1 MKVGVL
7 GTGGMGNVHAR
18 HYANMPEIDLVAW
31 DRDPDKLGA
40 FCKHHEAQK
49 LTCFEDL
56 LEVSDLV
63 DICLPTPLHLEFVLA
78 ALEAKRPTLV
88 EKPMARRL
96 HECRQMIEA
105 SQSAGV
111 ELGVGHVV
119 RFFPEHRLA
128 HDLIQQGKIGTPA
141 AARLRR
147 GGRAPVGSDRWFQD
161 PEQSG
166 GVILDLGIHE
176 LDWLLWTFGECR
188 QVFARSVRLGETVPD
203 AQFEGDYALIT
214 LSFTSGLVAH
224 VEATWMD
231 PGGFRA
237 TIEVSGD
244 QGMVEYDSRANPAVR
259 TATDLGP
266 AAGSFMHSQGDPY
279 YLHLS
284 AVVDAVRHNH
294 PMPVSGEEGM
304 AAVALAEA
312 AIQSAAE
319 SRPVDPRPLLAA
331 TSSGSKF

>member
-1 MKVGVL
+1 MKVGVI

-18 HYANMPEIDLVAW
+18 HYANIPDVQVLAW
-31 DRDPDKLGA
+31 DRDSDKLGA
-40 FCKHHEAQK
+40 FCKHHEAEMAGS
-49 LTCFEDL
+49 FEEL
-56 LEVSDLV
+56 VEKSDLI
-63 DICLPTPLHLEFVLA
+63 DICLPTPLHLECVLA
-78 ALEAKRPTLV
+78 ALKAKRPTLV

-96 HECRQMIEA
+96 PECRQMIEA
-105 SQSAGV
+105 AKSAGV
-111 ELGVGHVV
+111 PLGVGHVV

-128 HDLIQQGKIGTPA
+128 HDLIQQGRIGTPA

-176 LDWLLWTFGECR
+176 LDWLRWTFGECH
-188 QVFARSVRLGETVPD
+188 QVFARTVRLGKTVPD
-203 AQFEGDYALIT
+203 TQFEGDYALIT
-214 LSFTSGLVAH
+214 LSFESGLVAH

-237 TIEVSGD
+237 TIEVAGD
-244 QGMVEYDSRANPAVR
+244 AGLIEYDSRANLAVR
-259 TATDLGP
+259 TSTDL
-266 AAGSFMHSQGDPY
+266 ASSAGSFMHPQGDPY
-279 YLHLS
+279 YLQLS
-284 AVVDAVRHNH
+284 AFIEAVRTGG

-312 AIQSAAE
+312 AIVSASE
-319 SRPVDPRPLLAA
+319 GRPVDPRELLA
-331 TSSGSKF
+331 KV